1 MTTITTISKIK
12 FFRREW
18 SKRLKIMKKT
28 LPNGNKL
35 LADIN
40 KMKNL
45 PCFSCEKT
53 DMLIGFSVVG
63 LAKNT
68 PWILNLRN
76 LRKNSER
83 LRDQA
88 YFRFMM
94 I

>member
-1 MTTITTISKIK
+1 MTISPILYRTKIK
-12 FFRREW
+12 IFRQGW
-18 SKRLKIMKKT
+18 SERLEIMKKT

-35 LADIN
+35 VADIN

-53 DMLIGFSVVG
+53 EMLIGFSVVG

-76 LRKNSER
+76 LRKIRSDSEIR
-83 LRDQA
+83 PTLDL
-88 YFRFMM
+88 
-94 I
+94 